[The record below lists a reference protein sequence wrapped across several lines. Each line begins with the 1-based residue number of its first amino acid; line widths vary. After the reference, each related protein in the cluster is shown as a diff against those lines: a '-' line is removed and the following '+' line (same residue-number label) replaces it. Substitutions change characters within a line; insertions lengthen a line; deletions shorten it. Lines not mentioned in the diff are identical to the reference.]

1 MIVLVVLFAPGCG
14 GPARSRPA
22 ALPSAQDHSGAGR
35 QLRALAWAHGNPLLA
50 LNAPAGGDTAV
61 MRGRLESP
69 GRWSAELRGAAGAL
83 AAEDGGGLVIEHA
96 GPASADALWFDPRVG
111 PAATP
116 DTSRRVPLRATDY
129 VVVAD
134 AAMCGDGGAV
144 IAGSFGGTLR
154 VGSQVVSTGGQRDG
168 FVARLDARGQ
178 VSLLLRMGGDGDD
191 GFGAVDCRADVLAV
205 AGTFSQG
212 AELRGALLQRMV
224 ARSPY
229 ADAVV
234 VLLRGGDVV
243 WTRTFGG
250 GQQDLTADLALTARG
265 DVAVVGVARGE
276 LAAGDVTLEAQGQ
289 ADGYLARWSAAG
301 DAQGALRLGGPDYDG
316 ASQVVALGEL
326 LIVGGF
332 FTGTAELGGVP
343 LTARGGD
350 DAMLVTVRDGIPSA
364 TAISGDGREEIVS
377 LVRAGEGVALG
388 IAHTAG
394 FAAWNVSAAPPA
406 DPLGGVT
413 VVLVPSL

>member
-1 MIVLVVLFAPGCG
+1 MI
-14 GPARSRPA
+14 
-22 ALPSAQDHSGAGR
+22 
-35 QLRALAWAHGNPLLA
+35 
-50 LNAPAGGDTAV
+50 
-61 MRGRLESP
+61 
-69 GRWSAELRGAAGAL
+69 
-83 AAEDGGGLVIEHA
+83 
-96 GPASADALWFDPRVG
+96 
-111 PAATP
+111 
-116 DTSRRVPLRATDY
+116 
-129 VVVAD
+129 
-134 AAMCGDGGAV
+134 
-144 IAGSFGGTLR
+144 
-154 VGSQVVSTGGQRDG
+154 
-168 FVARLDARGQ
+168 
-178 VSLLLRMGGDGDD
+178 
-191 GFGAVDCRADVLAV
+191 
-205 AGTFSQG
+205 
-212 AELRGALLQRMV
+212 
-224 ARSPY
+224 
-229 ADAVV
+229 
-234 VLLRGGDVV
+234 
-243 WTRTFGG
+243 
-250 GQQDLTADLALTARG
+250 
-265 DVAVVGVARGE
+265 
-276 LAAGDVTLEAQGQ
+276 LEAQGQ